1 MLDILRH
8 RLLFPIVLL
17 SLVLSMGVAGYM
29 IVEKW
34 KFLDALFMTV
44 ISLTTVGYGETNPL
58 TTKGRLFT
66 MFLLI
71 SGMGVLAYGIGTVTA
86 FFVEGHLSDLLRGRQ
101 MQKRIQ
107 RLRGH
112 IILCGYEGE
121 GHYVLDELVKTKTPH
136 VVIAK
141 NLARLKELFPSEA
154 LYIEG
159 DSTKEHVLALG
170 NIEHAKCLI
179 SAMPTDHENLLVVLS
194 ARGMVPGI
202 RIICCVYDR
211 ENLHKF
217 QRVGANA
224 TVMGTF
230 IGGLR
235 MASEAIRP
243 TVVSF
248 LDQMLR
254 QLDKTI
260 RIEEVIVPE
269 ENCPWAGKALREI
282 AFPERTGL
290 VIIAIKSARTM
301 RYVYNPR
308 GDYVVE
314 GGDVMIVIGETSQ
327 TLEMKRML
335 GYDIPRDGEEE
346 SEEKTPAAPG
356 ERA

>member
-1 MLDILRH
+1 MDILRH
-8 RLLFPIVLL
+8 RLLFPVVLL
-17 SLVLSMGVAGYM
+17 FLVLSIGVAGYM
-29 IVEKW
+29 AVEKW
-34 KFLDALFMTV
+34 KFLDALYMTV

-58 TTKGRLFT
+58 TTKGRIFT

-86 FFVEGHLSDLLRGRQ
+86 FFVEGHLSDILRARQ

-107 RLRGH
+107 RLKGH

-121 GHYVLDELVKTKTPH
+121 GHYVLEELVKTRTPH
-136 VVIAK
+136 VVVAK
-141 NLARLKELFPSEA
+141 NLARLKELFPGEG
-154 LYIEG
+154 LWIEG
-159 DSTKEHVLALG
+159 DPSKENVLAMANLEQAAG
-170 NIEHAKCLI
+170 LI
-179 SAMPTDHENLLVVLS
+179 SALPTDHENLLVVLS
-194 ARGMVPGI
+194 ARGMAPRI
-202 RIICCVYDR
+202 RIITCVYDR

-217 QRVGANA
+217 QRVGANG

-254 QLDKTI
+254 EIDKTI
-260 RIEEVIVPE
+260 RIEEVTVPE
-269 ENCPWAGKALREI
+269 ENCPWAGKALRDI

-290 VIIAIKSARTM
+290 VVIAVKSARTL

-308 GDYVVE
+308 GGYVVNP
-314 GGDVMIVIGETSQ
+314 GDVLIVIGETSQ
-327 TLEMKRML
+327 TLEMKRLL

-346 SEEKTPAAPG
+346 PQEKAPAAPG
-356 ERA
+356 SKA

>member
-1 MLDILRH
+1 
-8 RLLFPIVLL
+8 
-17 SLVLSMGVAGYM
+17 
-29 IVEKW
+29 
-34 KFLDALFMTV
+34 
-44 ISLTTVGYGETNPL
+44 
-58 TTKGRLFT
+58 
-66 MFLLI
+66 
-71 SGMGVLAYGIGTVTA
+71 
-86 FFVEGHLSDLLRGRQ
+86 
-101 MQKRIQ
+101 
-107 RLRGH
+107 
-112 IILCGYEGE
+112 
-121 GHYVLDELVKTKTPH
+121 H
-136 VVIAK
+136 VVIGK
-141 NLARLKELFPSEA
+141 DLARLKELFPTEA

-159 DSTKEHVLALG
+159 DSTKENVLTLA
-170 NIEHAKCLI
+170 NIEHAKCII

-254 QLDKTI
+254 QIDKTI
-260 RIEEVIVPE
+260 RIEEIIVPAE
-269 ENCPWAGKALREI
+269 GCPWVGKELRAI
-282 AFPERTGL
+282 KFPEQTGL
-290 VIIAIKSARTM
+290 VIIAVKSSRTL

-308 GDYVVE
+308 GDYMVE
-314 GGDVMIVIGETSQ
+314 SGDVLIVIGETSQ

-335 GYDIPRDGEEE
+335 GHGIGLHH
-346 SEEKTPAAPG
+346 AG
-356 ERA
+356 LL

>member
-1 MLDILRH
+1 MDILRH
-8 RLLFPIVLL
+8 SLLFPIVLL
-17 SLVLSMGVAGYM
+17 LVVLSIGVAGYM
-29 IVEKW
+29 LVEGW

-58 TTKGRLFT
+58 TTKGRIFT

-71 SGMGVLAYGIGTVTA
+71 SGMGVIAYGIGTVTA
-86 FFVEGHLSDLLRGRQ
+86 FFVEGHLSDILRGRQ

-107 RLRGH
+107 RLKGH

-121 GHYVLDELVKTKTPH
+121 GHYVLEELVKTRTPH
-136 VVIAK
+136 VVVAK
-141 NLARLKELFPSEA
+141 NLTRLKELFPGEG
-154 LYIEG
+154 LWIEG
-159 DSTKEHVLALG
+159 DPSKELVLTQANVENAAG
-170 NIEHAKCLI
+170 LI

-194 ARGMVPGI
+194 ARGMLPRI
-202 RIICCVYDR
+202 RIITCVYDR

-217 QRVGANA
+217 QRVGANG

-254 QLDKTI
+254 DIDKTI
-260 RIEEVIVPE
+260 RIEEVTVPE
-269 ENCPWAGKALREI
+269 ENCPWAGKVLREI

-290 VIIAIKSARTM
+290 VVIAVRSARTQ

-308 GDYVVE
+308 EGYVVNP
-314 GGDVMIVIGETSQ
+314 GDVLIVIGETSQ
-327 TLEMKRML
+327 TLEMKRLL

-346 SEEKTPAAPG
+346 PQEKAPAAPG
-356 ERA
+356 SKA